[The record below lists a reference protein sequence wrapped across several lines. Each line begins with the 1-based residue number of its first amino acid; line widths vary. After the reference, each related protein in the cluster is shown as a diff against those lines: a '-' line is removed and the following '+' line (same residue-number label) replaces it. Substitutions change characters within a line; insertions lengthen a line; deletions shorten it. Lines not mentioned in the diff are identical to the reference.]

1 MGVTT
6 ASLTEHESSADAPA
20 RSLRNAAYLTAA
32 VGTAHAVLF
41 LLSFWLLSGRPAPD
55 ASDADVVRYYSSEGS
70 RRSML
75 VGLYIMPF
83 SGMAF
88 IWFIVALRMWISSS
102 TRRVNE
108 LLSNVQLV
116 SGIIFTTLFFGTAA
130 SISVIAASVEFSN
143 AQIDPSLARQFPQF
157 GASLFFVFGMRMAA
171 MFVFTT
177 TNIGRHAG
185 ILPRWFVVIGFLVGL
200 FLLLSATFSVW
211 FATVFPAWVF
221 VLSLILFDRARKIPS
236 DMMVPA
242 RGPLSDAL
250 SAATMDHPEPVSG

>member
-1 MGVTT
+1 MDVT
-6 ASLTEHESSADAPA
+6 AAGLTEHESPA
-20 RSLRNAAYLTAA
+20 EVTTHSLRNAGFLTAA
-32 VGTAHAVLF
+32 AGTAHAVLF

-55 ASDADVVRYYSSEGS
+55 ANDADVVRYYSSDDS
-70 RRSML
+70 RRSIL
-75 VGLYIMPF
+75 VGLYLMPF
-83 SGMAF
+83 SGIAF

-130 SISVIAASVEFSN
+130 AISVIAASVEFSDS
-143 AQIDPSLARQFPQF
+143 QIDPDLARQFPQF

-185 ILPRWFVVIGFLVGL
+185 ILPRWFVIVGFVVGL
-200 FLLLSATFSVW
+200 FLLLSASFYVW
-211 FATVFPAWVF
+211 FAIVFPAWVL
-221 VLSLILFDRARKIPS
+221 VLSIILFDRARRIPR
-236 DMMVPA
+236 DLVVPA

-250 SAATMDHPEPVSG
+250 STAATDHQ

>member
-1 MGVTT
+1 MSVTVAGLPEHGET
-6 ASLTEHESSADAPA
+6 AVAPA

-32 VGTAHAVLF
+32 VGTVHALLF

-55 ASDADVVRYYSSEGS
+55 ASDAEIVRYYSSESS
-70 RRSML
+70 RRSIL

-83 SGMAF
+83 SGIAF

-108 LLSNVQLV
+108 LLSLMQLV

-143 AQIDPSLARQFPQF
+143 SQIDPSLARQFPEF

-185 ILPRWFVVIGFLVGL
+185 ILPRWFVITGFIVGL
-200 FLLLSATFSVW
+200 FLLLSATFTVW
-211 FATVFPAWVF
+211 LAVVFPVWVF
-221 VLSLILFDRARKIPS
+221 VLSMILFGRARKIPS
-236 DMMVPA
+236 DIAVPA
-242 RGPLSDAL
+242 RGPLSDAVPV
-250 SAATMDHPEPVSG
+250 AAVEQP

>member
-1 MGVTT
+1 MGIT
-6 ASLTEHESSADAPA
+6 ATGLAEQESPAAVPA

-32 VGTAHAVLF
+32 AGIAHALLF
-41 LLSFWLLSGRPAPD
+41 LLSFWLLSGRPSPD
-55 ASDADVVRYYSSEGS
+55 ASDADIVRYYSSEDS
-70 RRSML
+70 RRSIL

-83 SGMAF
+83 SGIAF
-88 IWFIVALRMWISSS
+88 IWFIIALRMWISSS

-143 AQIDPSLARQFPQF
+143 SQIDPALARQFPQF
-157 GASLFFVFGMRMAA
+157 GSSLFFVFGMRMAA

-185 ILPRWFVVIGFLVGL
+185 ILPRWFVIIGFIVGL
-200 FLLLSATFSVW
+200 FMLLSATFTVW
-211 FATVFPAWVF
+211 FAIVFPAWVF
-221 VLSLILFDRARKIPS
+221 VLSMILVGRARTIPR
-236 DMMVPA
+236 DLEVPA
-242 RGPLSDAL
+242 SGPLSDAL
-250 SAATMDHPEPVSG
+250 SAAATDTP